1 MKPNLSLVGLI
12 SLTACGGF
20 DGRIVAGGDMLPP
33 ARLAAEAVNAAFGCT
48 VVELREGDGARW
60 LDGES
65 EVYFSEAMHAGA
77 AGFTHSE
84 QYNPERDIMVRPK
97 PAFVEVHG
105 TMVPTQPPE
114 YDSII
119 VHELGHA
126 FGLGHVDGWGEV
138 MHPAGG
144 DYKDPERMARFI
156 EALKKSGVACR
167 GGE

>member
-1 MKPNLSLVGLI
+1 MKAKLSLSLVILM
-12 SLTACGGF
+12 TACGGY
-20 DGRIVAGGDMLPP
+20 DGRLSAGDDMLPY
-33 ARLAAEAVNAAFGCT
+33 AVTAADAVNAAFGCT